1 MGTGF
6 SFVEGGS
13 QRLMARTDAEA
24 AGDLTALLIE
34 LYRHKTR
41 LQGSPLYIVAESY
54 GGNFAVTTAL
64 TALKAIR
71 HGHLKAKLGGT
82 LLEPANNSLLN
93 PLTS

>member
-1 MGTGF
+1 MGVGY
-6 SFVEGGS
+6 SYAENGS
-13 QRLMARTDAEA
+13 ALVTSDWEA
-24 AGDLTALLIE
+24 AADATALLKALATE
-34 LYRHKTR
+34 VPALRE
-41 LQGSPLYIVAESY
+41 GSPLFLVAESY
-54 GGNFAVTTAL
+54 GGKFAVTTAL